1 MLDQSLS
8 LSYLFYRFLIMP
20 QKKKSK
26 TASKT
31 SASDNYFSPFT
42 NLTNSLSLQQHHQY
56 STTQQLFTDPLIET
70 EKHIDL
76 LNEIRYPVY
85 MDPLNETTRFYDY
98 TVYKK

>member
-8 LSYLFYRFLIMP
+8 LSYSFYQFLIMP

-31 SASDNYFSPFT
+31 SASPFT
-42 NLTNSLSLQQHHQY
+42 NLTYNLSLQQHHQY
-56 STTQQLFTDPLIET
+56 SATQQLFTDSLTET
-70 EKHIDL
+70 EKRIDP

-85 MDPLNETTRFYDY
+85 MDPLNEPKSYLINSYICY
-98 TVYKK
+98 TYQ